1 MILVMGHIKLG
12 AGEGERARALLAKHM
27 ADVVAEDGCEAYVFS
42 FDATD
47 PDLVRVSERWA
58 SKEALAAH
66 GGQPHQKA
74 FGRALQAHGLE
85 DIRVDAWDGEHWRT
99 LIGG

>member
-1 MILVMGHIKLG
+1 MILVTGHIRLG
-12 AGEGERARALLAKHM
+12 EGEGERARPLLTRHM
-27 ADVVAEDGCEAYVFS
+27 ADVAAEQGCEFYHFA

-47 PDLVRVSERWA
+47 PDLVRVTEGWA
-58 SKEALAAH
+58 DAEALAAH

-74 FGRALQAHGLE
+74 FGRALQAHGVR
-85 DIRVDAWDGEHWRT
+85 DIRVEGWQAEHWRT

>member
-1 MILVMGHIKLG
+1 MILVTGHIKLG
-12 AGEGERARALLAKHM
+12 SGEGERARPLLVKHM
-27 ADVVAEDGCEAYVFS
+27 ADVAAEEGCEAYSFA

-47 PDLVRVSERWA
+47 PDLVRISERWA
-58 SKEALAAH
+58 SPEAVAAH

-74 FGRALQAHGLE
+74 FGRALQAHGVQ
-85 DIRVDAWDGEHWRT
+85 DIRVDGWNAEHWRT